1 MFNTFFV
8 TEKWLKRVRLSQ
20 NSNSNFITRAPQ
32 LFWGKMFYASGLLR
46 VNSCGLPD
54 VLRSYYYWKTNRFW
68 IYHKTKDKNIFIS
81 ELDWDFTQPNTD
93 NLKVC
98 CTVITTIQYSSVMN
112 GNWAAFQRLFESS
125 INSGTFRFRP
135 TRCLTASFF
144 QKHENNLHRKLDFL
158 LWSWLEVL
166 QMQKFQKKKWPP
178 IDLQFRFVP
187 PRTPKHVAN
196 YSTTHS
202 KNI

>member
-1 MFNTFFV
+1 MLDAT
-8 TEKWLKRVRLSQ
+8 
-20 NSNSNFITRAPQ
+20 
-32 LFWGKMFYASGLLR
+32 GLLR

-81 ELDWDFTQPNTD
+81 ELDWDFAQPNTD
-93 NLKVC
+93 NLKMC
-98 CTVITTIQYSSVMN
+98 CTVITTIQIFGSNERKLGSVS
-112 GNWAAFQRLFESS
+112 WAFFESS

-144 QKHENNLHRKLDFL
+144 QKHENNPHRKLEIL

-166 QMQKFQKKKWPP
+166 QIQKFQKKKWPP